1 MSPTGTLCATWKE
14 SEWVRAMAAAAGLMG
29 EQGAD
34 LVGRRSPTAAAFHGS
49 CCIIVASISSSSSLA
64 KRGDPRTD
72 LSKRRGKRSGG
83 SRLVAGT
90 SDSAGD
96 I

>member
-1 MSPTGTLCATWKE
+1 
-14 SEWVRAMAAAAGLMG
+14 MAAAAGLMG

-49 CCIIVASISSSSSLA
+49 CCIIVASISSSSSSLA

-83 SRLVAGT
+83 SRLVAGA
-90 SDSAGD
+90 SDSSGD